1 MQDSQLLQVLL
12 PIAIALIMTGIGMS
26 LTPADFLRIGERP
39 KPVLVGVLGH
49 YVWLP
54 ALGFFVAWA
63 FALPPEFA
71 VGLVLVAA
79 CPSGSSSNAL
89 TYLARG
95 NVALAVSL
103 TVISGLITFLS
114 VPLLV
119 NLALQFFAG
128 ERADLQVPFRSTAMH
143 LAALVLIPILLGMG
157 LRRVAPA
164 FALRIEKWTGAFAM
178 LVLFAIIVALV
189 IQQWANLP
197 TLLRGVGLPALALA
211 CGATAGGVVLG
222 RLLRLNLPDALTVGI
237 EVGVQNATLA
247 ALIAL
252 SLMKSEQ
259 IAVPALM
266 YGMLMY
272 LPAAAV
278 VIYGRR
284 AARREQGAPT
294 GPAQ

>member
-1 MQDSQLLQVLL
+1 MEDSRLLQVLL

-26 LTPADFLRIGERP
+26 LTLADFLRIGERP

-49 YVWLP
+49 YLWLP
-54 ALGFFVAWA
+54 ALGFFIAWA

-103 TVISGLITFLS
+103 TVISGLVTFIS

-119 NLALQFFAG
+119 NLALQWFAG
-128 ERADLQVPFRSTAMH
+128 ERADLQVPFRSTALH
-143 LAALVLIPILLGMG
+143 LAALVLVPILIGMSV
-157 LRRVAPA
+157 RRFAPA
-164 FALRIEKWTGAFAM
+164 FALKIEKWTGAFAL
-178 LVLFAIIVALV
+178 LVLFAIIVALIV
-189 IQQWANLP
+189 QQWANLP
-197 TLLRGVGLPALALA
+197 TLLRGVGLPAFVLA

-222 RLLRLNLPDALTVGI
+222 RLMRLNLPDALTIGI

-247 ALIAL
+247 ALLAL

-266 YGMLMY
+266 YGMMMY

-278 VIYGRR
+278 VMYGRR
-284 AARREQGAPT
+284 AARRAAGAA
-294 GPAQ
+294 PAA

>member
-49 YVWLP
+49 YLWLP

-63 FALPPEFA
+63 FSLPAEYA

-89 TYLARG
+89 TYLSRG

-103 TVISGLITFLS
+103 TVISGLITFIS

-119 NLALQFFAG
+119 NLALHVFAG
-128 ERADLQVPFRSTAMH
+128 ERADLSVPFRSTALH
-143 LAALVLIPILLGMG
+143 LAVLVLIPILVGMAV
-157 LRRVAPA
+157 RRLAPRA
-164 FALRIEKWTGAFAM
+164 ALKIEKWTGVFAV
-178 LVLFAIIVALV
+178 LVLLAIIIALV
-189 IQQWANLP
+189 VQQWAQLP
-197 TLLRGVGLPALALA
+197 ALLRGVGLPAFVLA
-211 CGATAGGVVLG
+211 CGATAGGVLLG
-222 RLLRLNLPDALTVGI
+222 RWLRLDLPDALTVGI

-252 SLMKSEQ
+252 TLMKSEQ

-272 LPAAAV
+272 IPAAMV
-278 VIYGRR
+278 VLYGRR
-284 AARREQGAPT
+284 AARRR
-294 GPAQ
+294 AQAAA

>member
-1 MQDSQLLQVLL
+1 MEDSRLLQVLL

-26 LTPADFLRIGERP
+26 LTLADFLRIGERP

-49 YVWLP
+49 YLWLP
-54 ALGFFVAWA
+54 ALGFFIAWA

-103 TVISGLITFLS
+103 TVISGLVTFLS

-119 NLALQFFAG
+119 NLALHWFAG
-128 ERADLQVPFRSTAMH
+128 ARADLQVPFRSTALH
-143 LAALVLIPILLGMG
+143 LAALVLVPILIGMSV
-157 LRRVAPA
+157 RRFAPA
-164 FALRIEKWTGAFAM
+164 FALRIEKWTGAFAL
-178 LVLFAIIVALV
+178 LVLFAIIVALIV
-189 IQQWANLP
+189 QQWANLP
-197 TLLRGVGLPALALA
+197 TLLRGVGLPAFALA
-211 CGATAGGVVLG
+211 CGATAGGVALG
-222 RLLRLNLPDALTVGI
+222 RLLRLNLPDALTIGI

-247 ALIAL
+247 ALLAL

-266 YGMLMY
+266 YGMMMY

-284 AARREQGAPT
+284 AARRAAEAT
-294 GPAQ
+294 PAA